1 MGLFILN
8 MRTFF
13 LALFIITSISIFA
26 DNQRIEAGKSDS
38 LQSQLDHVKS
48 ILFSNYWKPIDKETQ
63 KFMVELIN
71 YMERSPIDSV
81 IVDLKREMSARE
93 VFFTRDIHNIV
104 EVNQVEGYIDAHEI
118 NNSMINIERNAEF
131 QLPLESIM
139 VPEKEF
145 VGMYSKLPLVQHNDM
160 GKMISESLITLPDS
174 IASLIEESENH
185 RNSKRSKIAD
195 SLVTAFLDIERKRY
209 NDSLINSYRD
219 SVTFQYRTS
228 YRQNYIDSLKKVYTD
243 SVSHVN
249 YQLLKT
255 YNDSITKVVND
266 EFRSNFEKLI
276 SYVNRMPN
284 HFMIYNLL
292 NEPTTLSL
300 QNEGLWFKWIYLKNM
315 QNDSIGIR
323 FENLDRNSVRV
334 LVDESVNLSRIT
346 QRTSLEV
353 GRIQATEAIQYKLQ
367 KVETRKPVLSPWKLG
382 GKAYSGLSQTHIN
395 QFWSKGG
402 TSSASVLSTLNY
414 EANFSKGKVKWDNGL
429 DAKLGLIYYIDD
441 NPNAIRNWHKNTD
454 NFEINSRFGLSAF
467 NKWYYS
473 AEANFKTQFFIG
485 FKNNREE
492 IRNSSI
498 FSPAYLTF
506 SAGFDYKP
514 NKDFSA
520 FLSPIS
526 VITTYVIDTLVNE
539 KTYGLDEGTTRKS
552 RIGMTGRLSYN
563 KKISDN
569 INFRTRNSLF
579 FNFGSKDG
587 EWQLL
592 KLPDFDTETTFD
604 FKVNH
609 LITTQ
614 VNFHLIYDKELTSKW
629 TDNNEVEQSGTR
641 LQFKEFMTL
650 GISYRF

>member
-1 MGLFILN
+1 
-8 MRTFF
+8 MRTFLLTF
-13 LALFIITSISIFA
+13 FIFISFYVFA

-38 LQSQLDHVKS
+38 IQSQLDHVKS
-48 ILFSNYWKPIDKETQ
+48 LLYSNYWKPIDKETYN
-63 KFMVELIN
+63 FMVELIN
-71 YMERSPIDSV
+71 YMERSPIDTV
-81 IVDLKREMSARE
+81 IVDLKKEMSARE
-93 VFFTRDIHNIV
+93 AFFTRDIHNIV
-104 EVNQVEGYIDAHEI
+104 EANQVEGYIDAHEI
-118 NNSMINIERNAEF
+118 NNSMINIEKNAKF

-139 VPEKEF
+139 VPENEF
-145 VGMYSKLPLVQHNDM
+145 VGMYSKLPLIQHNEM
-160 GKMISESLITLPDS
+160 EKMISESITTLPDS
-174 IASLIEESENH
+174 IVLLIEESENH
-185 RNSKRSKIAD
+185 KNSKRSKYAD
-195 SLVTAFLDIERKRY
+195 SIVTAYLDSERKRY

-219 SVTFQYRTS
+219 SITFQYQTN
-228 YRQNYIDSLKKVYTD
+228 YRQNYIDSLKKAYTD
-243 SVSHVN
+243 SVSRVN
-249 YQLLKT
+249 YQVLKT

-266 EFRSNFEKLI
+266 EFRSSFEKLI

-284 HFMIYNLL
+284 YFTIYNLH

-353 GRIQATEAIQYKLQ
+353 GRIQASEAIGYKLQ
-367 KVETRKPVLSPWKLG
+367 KVENRKPVLSPWKLG

-441 NPNAIRNWHKNTD
+441 NPSAIRNWHKNTD
-454 NFEINSRFGLSAF
+454 NFEVNSRFGLSAF

-492 IRNSSI
+492 TRNSSI

-526 VITTYVIDTLVNE
+526 IITTYVIDTLVNE

-552 RIGMTGRLSYN
+552 RIGMTGRLSYS
-563 KKISDN
+563 KKITEN
-569 INFRTRNSLF
+569 INIKTRNSLF
-579 FNFGSKDG
+579 LNFGYKAD

-592 KLPDFDTETTFD
+592 KLPDFDTETTID

-614 VNFHLIYDKELTSKW
+614 VNFHFIYDKELTSKW
-629 TDNNEVEQSGTR
+629 TDSNEVEQTGTR

>member
-1 MGLFILN
+1 
-8 MRTFF
+8 MRTLLLSF
-13 LALFIITSISIFA
+13 FIIISISIFA

-38 LQSQLDHVKS
+38 IQSQLDHVKS
-48 ILFSNYWKPIDKETQ
+48 ILFSNYWKPIDKKTHN
-63 KFMVELIN
+63 FMIELIN

-81 IVDLKREMSARE
+81 IVDLKKEMSARE
-93 VFFTRDIHNIV
+93 SFFTRDIHNIV
-104 EVNQVEGYIDAHEI
+104 EANQVESYIDAHEI
-118 NNSMINIERNAEF
+118 NNSMINIERNAEY

-145 VGMYSKLPLVQHNDM
+145 VGMYSKLPLIQYNEM
-160 GKMISESLITLPDS
+160 EKMISESIISLPDS
-174 IASLIEESENH
+174 IALLIEESKNH
-185 RNSKRSKIAD
+185 KNSNRSKHAD
-195 SLVTAFLDIERKRY
+195 SIVNAYLDSERKRY

-219 SVTFQYRTS
+219 SITLQYRTN
-228 YRQNYIDSLKKVYTD
+228 YRQNYIDSLKKGYTD

-266 EFRSNFEKLI
+266 KFRSNFEKLI

-284 HFMIYNLL
+284 HFTIYNLL

-323 FENLDRNSVRV
+323 FENLDRNNVRV

-346 QRTSLEV
+346 QRTSLDV
-353 GRIQATEAIQYKLQ
+353 GRIQASEAIGYKLQ
-367 KVETRKPVLSPWKLG
+367 KVETRKPVLNPWKLG

-402 TSSASVLSTLNY
+402 TSSASVLSTFNY
-414 EANFSKGKVKWDNGL
+414 EANFSKGIVKWDNGL

-441 NPNAIRNWHKNTD
+441 NPSAIRNWHKNTD
-454 NFEINSRFGLSAF
+454 NFEVNSRFGLSAF

-492 IRNSSI
+492 TRNSSI

-563 KKISDN
+563 KKITEN
-569 INFRTRNSLF
+569 INIKTRNSLF
-579 FNFGSKDG
+579 LNFGYKAD

-614 VNFHLIYDKELTSKW
+614 VNFHFIYDKELTSKW
-629 TDNNEVEQSGTR
+629 TDSNNVEQTGAR